1 MFKKGDKN
9 MIDMISKNVK
19 TILKRKITYLAFLFM
34 GLIVF
39 TLWPIE
45 NKPRTFATIQSSFTS
60 CAVMLFMISFV
71 VLFGELFAIFSGKR
85 NDDSLSSSSSS
96 PNEKKMFLSKLFTI
110 FMLSYLFES
119 SGLFIMWMILR
130 ISDEEITMQTILTS
144 FVVIPL
150 FGLAIVEL
158 LGLLYIFIQNKKTFQ
173 IALII
178 TLALAVV
185 QSYNKS
191 LNLNGLPLTASMLI
205 MASTGLMLYFVTL
218 KVYRKWRKG
227 DDFK

>member
-1 MFKKGDKN
+1 

-19 TILKRKITYLAFLFM
+19 VILRRKITYLAFLFM

-45 NKPRTFATIQSSFTS
+45 NKPRTFATVQSSFTS

-85 NDDSLSSSSSS
+85 NDDFLSSSSSL
-96 PNEKKMFLSKLFTI
+96 PNEKKMFFSKLFTI
-110 FMLSYLFES
+110 FMLSYLFEP
-119 SGLFIMWMILR
+119 SGFFIVWMILR
-130 ISDEEITMQTILTS
+130 IFDEEISIQTILTS
-144 FVVIPL
+144 FVIIPL
-150 FGLAIVEL
+150 FGLAVIEL

-185 QSYNKS
+185 QSYNKP
-191 LNLNGLPLTASMLI
+191 LNLNDLPFIVSTLMALGVALT
-205 MASTGLMLYFVTL
+205 LYFIVLETYE
-218 KVYRKWRKG
+218 KGQRKG
-227 DDFK
+227 GKMLL